1 MTPEEEEAFEFEF
14 DIEYQLTESNNA
26 MKLADK
32 LKLQYPGKEA
42 IIEKCLFNLVVES
55 VCDMIPRSEVQKQEL
70 SDSAKKLLDKTMDRI
85 REIKQKRKDESDEIN
100 P

>member
-26 MKLADK
+26 MKLADE
-32 LKLQYPGKEA
+32 LKLQYPGKES

-55 VCDMIPRSEVQKQEL
+55 LCDMVPQTEKEKQEL

-85 REIKQKRKDESDEIN
+85 REIKQKREDKPDEIN